1 MSPSLWGTVGVE
13 GGGYGA
19 VPNPPQWLCVFPPP
33 GYGVHVAVPER
44 FPRGAQVGGNGG
56 QWGWWCCGA
65 EGFGV
70 MGGGGGTALW
80 GGLIPPDPTRTPKQ
94 GSDGGVPRLW
104 GGPFALGSTI
114 WGGGPHPLGGGGH
127 IRGGPIRRSGGV
139 LITWGG
145 PYLWWGG
152 GGVLH
157 PISHPTPPTPPLTRC
172 PPRRVVTL
180 QKGAEETFGFEIQ
193 VGAVSVSYVWH
204 VCATH
209 VSCRCRVLCVTRL
222 RHACATRVSCVCH
235 ASAMHV
241 PRMSHACAVYA
252 MRAPR
257 VCHVCA
263 VCVPRVL
270 GLGALSGVLGGSHRS
285 GGGRVVFGGEQCGV
299 GGHFGAGGH
308 H

>member
-1 MSPSLWGTVGVE
+1 MGWGTPSF
-13 GGGYGA
+13 GGWGSHKRGSH
-19 VPNPPQWLCVFPPP
+19 PQV
-33 GYGVHVAVPER
+33 
-44 FPRGAQVGGNGG
+44 RGCPYHVGGSLSL
-56 QWGWWCCGA
+56 
-65 EGFGV
+65 V
-70 MGGGGGTALW
+70 
-80 GGLIPPDPTRTPKQ
+80 
-94 GSDGGVPRLW
+94 
-104 GGPFALGSTI
+104 
-114 WGGGPHPLGGGGH
+114 
-127 IRGGPIRRSGGV
+127 
-139 LITWGG
+139 
-145 PYLWWGG
+145 GG

-157 PISHPTPPTPPLTRC
+157 PISHPTPPLTRC

>member
-1 MSPSLWGTVGVE
+1 MPLWHSALPLGGSPLVTCPLWGPPLGLSLWGRPLSPSLWGTVGVE

-152 GGVLH
+152 GG
-157 PISHPTPPTPPLTRC
+157 PTPHLPPHTPPYTV
-172 PPRRVVTL
+172 PP
-180 QKGAEETFGFEIQ
+180 Q
-193 VGAVSVSYVWH
+193 
-204 VCATH
+204 
-209 VSCRCRVLCVTRL
+209 
-222 RHACATRVSCVCH
+222 
-235 ASAMHV
+235 
-241 PRMSHACAVYA
+241 
-252 MRAPR
+252 
-257 VCHVCA
+257 
-263 VCVPRVL
+263 
-270 GLGALSGVLGGSHRS
+270 
-285 GGGRVVFGGEQCGV
+285 
-299 GGHFGAGGH
+299 AGGDAAEGSRGDVWL
-308 H
+308 